1 MNSGENI
8 EELPESEI
16 EKRKLLRSSSFPF
29 LFALI
34 LWLVRLIEIAIDE
47 RLFWLG
53 IYPKHLK
60 GIAGIFTSP
69 FVHADWTH
77 LMSNTAPI
85 LILGTTLFY
94 FYKKV
99 AFRSFLLIYFITG
112 IWVWVGG
119 RESWHI
125 GASGIIYGLASF
137 LFFSG
142 IFRNSIELMAI
153 SLVVV
158 FLYGGMVW
166 GLFPIVENIS
176 WESHLSGGIAGLLVA
191 VFYRNTGP
199 QRKRYDWEHEEDEED
214 EEEKNDGFTNQDDT
228 GDSGF
233 LPFIQ

>member
-1 MNSGENI
+1 MNPEENI

-16 EKRKLLRSSSFPF
+16 EKRKLLRSFSFPF

-34 LWLVRLIEIAIDE
+34 LWLVKLIEIALDE

-53 IYPKHLK
+53 VYPKHFK
-60 GIAGIFTSP
+60 GLAGILTSP

-99 AFRSFLLIYFITG
+99 AFRSFLLIYVITG
-112 IWVWVGG
+112 IWVWFGG
-119 RESWHI
+119 REAWHI

-176 WESHLSGGIAGLLVA
+176 WETHLSGGIAGLLVA

-199 QRKRYDWEHEEDEED
+199 QRKKYDWEEEEDEDD
-214 EEEKNDGFTNQDDT
+214 EEYAGYTDKDDT
-228 GDSGF
+228 VDSGF
-233 LPFIQ
+233 LPFIH